1 MRLIPCKGGD
11 LRRKFVLLSPRRSH
25 SSFFCDS
32 SVDASLHR
40 QLLADAQ
47 RLRGSVYLQIG
58 ATESSQLSSDGRHVQ
73 ADDSRS
79 WHLLTLDERG
89 RVAACTRYLS
99 HPSTVSFSELTVAH
113 SALATDP
120 SWGRR
125 FRQAIEAELALAKKR
140 RWSYVE
146 MGGWVI
152 SEKMRCT
159 TEAVRMVLAAYGLAQ
174 VLGGALGIATVT
186 QHGSSPILRRIGGES
201 LLSRGVEMPPY
212 YEPQYKYEMEI
223 LRFDS
228 SRPNARYSTWVNDC
242 RTFLQTVPVI
252 CAKPAQRPLE
262 EIQIAAANS
271 FRHTDQTPSLD
282 EISGPAAWERSTGV
296 A

>member
-1 MRLIPCKGGD
+1 VRLIPGRGD
-11 LRRKFVLLSPRRSH
+11 RLRRRFVLLSPRRPH
-25 SSFFCDS
+25 SNVFCES
-32 SVDASLHR
+32 RVDASMHR

-58 ATESSQLSSDGRHVQ
+58 AIEPSQLSADGRHEQ
-73 ADDSRS
+73 TDDSKS

-89 RVAACTRYLS
+89 RVAACTRYLA
-99 HPSTVSFSELTVAH
+99 HPSTVSFSELTVSR
-113 SALATDP
+113 SALANAEN
-120 SWGRR
+120 WGRR
-125 FRQAIEAELALAKKR
+125 FRQAIESELALAKKR

-174 VLGGALGIATVT
+174 ALGGALGIATVT

-201 LLSRGVEMPPY
+201 LLSRGAELPPY
-212 YEPQYKYEMEI
+212 YEPQYKFEMEI

-228 SRPNARYSTWVNDC
+228 SRPNARYSPWVDDC
-242 RTFLQTVPVI
+242 RDHLQTVPVI
-252 CAKPAQRPLE
+252 CAKPADKTLE
-262 EIQIAAANS
+262 KIQIAVPGS
-271 FRHTDQTPSLD
+271 FRHNDVTTNQDAN
-282 EISGPAAWERSTGV
+282 SGEAAWQRSTGV